1 MRWMTRELRER
12 EMFCFVFRDTETE
25 IVFEMFSEKK
35 SKDTFNIPTQNDSY
49 SQIFLSN
56 HRVLSTVT
64 KEIARPEGAVF
75 MIGLGVGF
83 VACGLSFMKQS
94 EESIRSS
101 PFASKYLAHK
111 LPALPEGQE
120 KKAHH

>member
-1 MRWMTRELRER
+1 MIHTY
-12 EMFCFVFRDTETE
+12 
-25 IVFEMFSEKK
+25 K
-35 SKDTFNIPTQNDSY
+35 SSF
-49 SQIFLSN
+49 QI

-111 LPALPEGQE
+111 LPPLAEGQE

>member
-1 MRWMTRELRER
+1 MRGVER
-12 EMFCFVFRDTETE
+12 EIFFFFVFRDVERDRVRDVSEEKEKETH
-25 IVFEMFSEKK
+25 
-35 SKDTFNIPTQNDSY
+35 FNICVQHEMIHTYKY
-49 SQIFLSN
+49 SFQI

-111 LPALPEGQE
+111 LPPLAEGQE